1 MVWVK
6 NNECMQLHVMFC
18 SEINHQKMAMQKR
31 GEFIIVCMCI
41 PGVEI
46 SLVVKQHLST
56 LVVAIEGSQVKRC
69 VDIFVFVENA
79 LSLVPQQD
87 LENTARNK
95 AVIFN
100 REFLYCSTLQHR
112 VSLLNLQGRLMPFWL
127 KGEGEGW
134 GDNFPSHTTSC

>member
-1 MVWVK
+1 
-6 NNECMQLHVMFC
+6 
-18 SEINHQKMAMQKR
+18 
-31 GEFIIVCMCI
+31 MCI

-87 LENTARNK
+87 LENTA
-95 AVIFN
+95 
-100 REFLYCSTLQHR
+100 S
-112 VSLLNLQGRLMPFWL
+112 SNLQQRVDLLLYIPLTQSFSTESP
-127 KGEGEGW
+127 GEAYCLSG
-134 GDNFPSHTTSC
+134 

>member
-1 MVWVK
+1 MFVFYL
-6 NNECMQLHVMFC
+6 CLAHVMFC

-95 AVIFN
+95 AV
-100 REFLYCSTLQHR
+100 
-112 VSLLNLQGRLMPFWL
+112 NLQQRVDLLLYSLTQSFSTESP
-127 KGEGEGW
+127 GEA
-134 GDNFPSHTTSC
+134 